1 MEKKKEKPVVII
13 DIQIMH
19 SIILHQYNAK
29 RFCYVLCFI
38 KQDQDDQGSVTAVSP
53 QENPLQ
59 ENPKY
64 LCYHRQGS
72 QGHTII
78 SPPANSRGQYLQS
91 SENNPYFHGHGK
103 QFHPSAGTS
112 SNIPLDDGPQMV
124 PSDPISYKSSSEH
137 TFYMNYPNAP
147 IPGPQMVPFDQTSN
161 TSSFQPTFYENF
173 PTVSMTRPHVV
184 TSDSISY
191 KSSFKS
197 TVNENFPSMF
207 MSGPVSSV
215 PPPYENHDY
224 PPQIPP
230 RIPTRK
236 SPAFQI
242 KARKGAVQS
251 SSIESVY
258 KSSDDAD
265 LMRQTGQGKENMLAK
280 IYVTIKKR
288 N

>member
-1 MEKKKEKPVVII
+1 M
-13 DIQIMH
+13 
-19 SIILHQYNAK
+19 
-29 RFCYVLCFI
+29 LCVI
-38 KQDQDDQGSVTAVSP
+38 KQDQDDQGSVTAISP
-53 QENPLQ
+53 PGNPLQ
-59 ENPKY
+59 EQPNY
-64 LCYHRQGS
+64 LVYLRKGYQGNT
-72 QGHTII
+72 TI
-78 SPPANSRGQYLQS
+78 SKPAYSLGQYPQS

-103 QFHPSAGTS
+103 QFHPSAGTP
-112 SNIPLDDGPQMV
+112 SNVPLDDRPQMV
-124 PSDPISYKSSSEH
+124 PFDPISYKSSLEH

-147 IPGPQMVPFDQTSN
+147 MPGPQMAPFDQTSN
-161 TSSFQPTFYENF
+161 TSSFQPTIYENL

-197 TVNENFPSMF
+197 TVNENFPSMLK
-207 MSGPVSSV
+207 SGPVSSALH
-215 PPPYENHDY
+215 PYENHDY

-236 SPAFQI
+236 SPALQI
-242 KARKGAVQS
+242 KAKKGAVQS

-265 LMRQTGQGKENMLAK
+265 LMRQTGQGKENMLVK
-280 IYVTIKKR
+280 ISVTIKKR